1 MTFDINGNV
10 IGEVNAIDNRKNSFL
25 HISFDDVEYCIKN
38 LSTGNPTSLFSEPL
52 FALLK
57 QLHDTYGAVFSL
69 YVYKLESSGFL
80 NMPTKYQQ
88 EFIDNSDWLKIG
100 FHIYASGQMTDVP
113 KETAI
118 ANYNAFAS
126 GAFQLC
132 GGINSIDRIPRLNYY
147 AGNLAACQG
156 LRDANCGIIGLLSAD
171 DSRTSYYLTQAQADY
186 IRENGIFY
194 DRTNGLVFLNTDFRI
209 DWFISGFTSENQ
221 YDEPTEDNPYD
232 ELVLRYKDFEKGKLF
247 NNLVVFVHEWRLYNS
262 SYNINASVKNMLE
275 QVCKF
280 GQDYKY
286 DFDFPQN
293 RLANITSFS
302 FT

>member
-1 MTFDINGNV
+1 M
-10 IGEVNAIDNRKNSFL
+10 
-25 HISFDDVEYCIKN
+25 
-38 LSTGNPTSLFSEPL
+38 
-52 FALLK
+52 
-57 QLHDTYGAVFSL
+57 
-69 YVYKLESSGFL
+69 
-80 NMPTKYQQ
+80 
-88 EFIDNSDWLKIG
+88 
-100 FHIYASGQMTDVP
+100 
-113 KETAI
+113 
-118 ANYNAFAS
+118 
-126 GAFQLC
+126 
-132 GGINSIDRIPRLNYY
+132 NYY

-194 DRTNGLVFLNTDFRI
+194 DRINGLVFLNTDFRI

-232 ELVLRYKDFEKGKLF
+232 ELVLRYNVPEKGKLF
-247 NNLVVFVHEWRLYNS
+247 NNLVVFVHEWQLYNS
-262 SYNINASVKNMLE
+262 SYNINSSVKNMLE

-293 RLANITSFS
+293 RLVNITSFS

>member
-25 HISFDDVEYCIKN
+25 HISFDDVTYCIKN
-38 LSTGNPTSLFSEPL
+38 LSTGSLTSLFSEPL

-57 QLHDTYGAVFSL
+57 QLHDKYGAVFSL
-69 YVYKLESSGFL
+69 YVYQLQNSGFL

-100 FHIYASGQMTDVP
+100 FHIYADGQMTDVP

-118 ANYNAFAS
+118 ANYNAFAT

-171 DSRTSYYLTQAQADY
+171 DSRTSYYLTQDQADY
-186 IRENGIFY
+186 IRENGILY

-232 ELVLRYKDFEKGKLF
+232 ELVLRYKDPEKGKLF
-247 NNLVVFVHEWRLYNS
+247 NNLVVFVHEWQLYNS
-262 SYNINASVKNMLE
+262 SYNINSSVKNMLE

-293 RLANITSFS
+293 RLVNITSFS

>member
-25 HISFDDVEYCIKN
+25 HISFDDVTYCIKN
-38 LSTGNPTSLFSEPL
+38 LSTGSLTSLFSEPL

-57 QLHDTYGAVFSL
+57 QLHDKYGAVFSL
-69 YVYKLESSGFL
+69 YVYQLQNSGFL

-88 EFIDNSDWLKIG
+88 EFINNSDWLKIG
-100 FHIYASGQMTDVP
+100 FHVYAGGQMTDVS
-113 KETAI
+113 KETAT
-118 ANYNAFAS
+118 ANYNAFAT

-232 ELVLRYKDFEKGKLF
+232 ELVLRYKDSEKGKLF
-247 NNLVVFVHEWRLYNS
+247 NNLVVFVHEWQLYNS
-262 SYNINASVKNMLE
+262 SYNINSSVKNMLE

-293 RLANITSFS
+293 RLVNITSFS